1 MLVKRK
7 NFTRLNSKFNKR
19 SKRSKRSKQNKINR
33 KSRKNR
39 KLKGGAGTIYTEPF
53 FAKNDENDSGS
64 LRASGP
70 TSGGETEY
78 TAVEPHFRKNTAAST
93 ASVASKFRRQP
104 HVKTSSKTSQ
114 SVASVASVAKSGT
127 RRKKVAKRRPIQKT
141 GASGASV
148 ASESNT
154 PRAPSRSPRG
164 ASKPSK
170 QNTPRARSVAASSLG
185 SLGAN
190 VARVAASGASG
201 ASGASVASE
210 SNTPRA
216 PSRSPR
222 GASKPSKQNTP
233 RARSVAVAAKSYP
246 EMFKM
251 WKETYHH
258 KYNDL
263 FKLYK
268 YEKFKGLAEKCRSPP
283 LKSVEHRKQWL
294 HNLSEHLK
302 ENKSSDRFNF
312 VHACIETLTKNNAKN
327 NDFPESYFIIF
338 IRNRDIQ
345 KTKGITDKD
354 SYTIGKLTY
363 ILPGSIGIYH
373 KDSTNLTHIKTYK
386 IGNTIDRTTTTDQS
400 GLQCIWI
407 NKRRPWVM
415 HGVDNPQNNLSDHI
429 NHLISENSIGE
440 TAIYIVV
447 KK

>member
-141 GASGASV
+141 
-148 ASESNT
+148 
-154 PRAPSRSPRG
+154 
-164 ASKPSK
+164 
-170 QNTPRARSVAASSLG
+170 
-185 SLGAN
+185 
-190 VARVAASGASG
+190 G